1 MRFHE
6 PVVNWRSFGDEDS
19 LLALLGFVLALSL
32 AIPFNGD
39 TAEIYDAESNDLARE
54 VQADEKEG

>member
-1 MRFHE
+1 MKTLF
-6 PVVNWRSFGDEDS
+6 
-19 LLALLGFVLALSL
+19 LLALFGFVLALSL

-39 TAEIYDAESNDLARE
+39 TAEVYNAESNDLARD